1 MESTSQSAAVNA
13 PDVLTVRTGPESW
26 QEALPMLLAAIESGT
41 STGVRMAKAQ
51 LTSMAKAA
59 DFAASAAS
67 LARLDPLMV
76 HTPVWMRFRAPQST
90 TDQAFTALK
99 ASITTTGGNV
109 QPIKVR
115 PGQPGRFDLVFGSL
129 RLQACLELGVPVLAA
144 VESLDTLRALE
155 ELDASNGND
164 RVSLYERGCLY
175 EAALQAGLYPSRR
188 RLADRLGR
196 DLSDVA
202 NACGLAQLPKE
213 AVALLR
219 DPRQLTAAAAKRLA
233 KAVATDP
240 VRFAERVQT
249 LGQRSK
255 QSDRALALKDW
266 LSALAP

>member
-1 MESTSQSAAVNA
+1 M
-13 PDVLTVRTGPESW
+13 
-26 QEALPMLLAAIESGT
+26 LAAIESGT
-41 STGVRMAKAQ
+41 STGVHMAKAH
-51 LTSMAKAA
+51 LASMAKAA

-76 HTPVWMRFRAPQST
+76 HTPAWMRFRAPQST
-90 TDQAFTALK
+90 TDQAFAALK

-115 PGQPGRFDLVFGSL
+115 PGLPGRFELVFGSL
-129 RLQACLELGVPVLAA
+129 RLQACLELGLPVLAA
-144 VESLDTLRALE
+144 VEPLDTLRALE
-155 ELDASNGND
+155 ELDASNGIE
-164 RVSLYERGCLY
+164 RASLYERGCLY

-188 RLADRLGR
+188 RLAERLGR
-196 DLSDVA
+196 DLFDVA

-240 VRFAERVQT
+240 ERFAERVQT
-249 LGQRSK
+249 LGQRSR